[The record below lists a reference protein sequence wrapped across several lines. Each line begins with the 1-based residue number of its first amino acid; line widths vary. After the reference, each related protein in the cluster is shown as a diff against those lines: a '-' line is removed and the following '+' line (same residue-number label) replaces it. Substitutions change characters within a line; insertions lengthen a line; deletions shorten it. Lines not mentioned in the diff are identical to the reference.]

1 MMGVIIGRP
10 DDQVVKI
17 FLGNN
22 LTKSTKNY
30 EKLLEDENLSEE
42 EKRRILLASEKKR
55 EDEIIL

>member
-1 MMGVIIGRP
+1 MGVIIGRP

-42 EKRRILLASEKKR
+42 EKRRLLQAFAKKR
-55 EDEIIL
+55 EDDIIL

>member
-1 MMGVIIGRP
+1 MGVIIGRP

-42 EKRRILLASEKKR
+42 EKRRILQAFAKKR
-55 EDEIIL
+55 EDDIIL